1 MFARLRGYAKKP
13 RPATIIAFAALVF
26 AMGGGAIAARP
37 GGTPVGVE
45 QADSVKFA
53 LNFVPDPSGAS
64 PDDRIGWVVYCGVAT
79 KAEPY
84 VVDVAVTNPA
94 RDSNQGTGW
103 LNVALQDDESWHD
116 PGRFEYSVP
125 FNDSYSFG
133 LTLGGVPDHDQMV
146 RITSLPLGDENG
158 GGVPFRGIASVRAQS
173 GAGDPFDG
181 DGRTD
186 NFCVSIG
193 LDGVAIEGE
202 ALPGAE
208 FQEGEIS
215 TSLPVPDDWVTD
227 GDGSDG
233 GVLAGFPH

>member
-1 MFARLRGYAKKP
+1 MFARLGHDKKP
-13 RPATIIAFAALVF
+13 RPATVIAFAALVF
-26 AMGGGAIAARP
+26 AMGGGALAAPP
-37 GGTPVGVE
+37 GGKPPAGD

-64 PDDRIGWVVYCGVAT
+64 PEARLGWVVYCGVAT
-79 KAEPY
+79 HAEPY
-84 VVDVAVTNPA
+84 VLDVAVTNPA
-94 RDSNQGTGW
+94 RDSEQGTGW

-125 FNDSYSFG
+125 YNDSFSFG
-133 LTLGGVPDHDQMV
+133 LTLGSVPDHDQMV
-146 RITSLPLGDENG
+146 QITSLPLGDENG

-173 GAGDPFDG
+173 GAKDPFDG
-181 DGRTD
+181 DGRSD
-186 NFCVSIG
+186 NFCVSVG
-193 LDGVAIEGE
+193 LDGVPLTDAV

-208 FQEGEIS
+208 FQEGDIS
-215 TSLPVPDDWVTD
+215 TSLPVPDGWVLD